1 MFATHFGRA
10 EARDEAAK
18 MERQPSPTREEN
30 DEDREEEAGV
40 VVRDGSRRG
49 RHDGSRRGRHD
60 GSRPPAGPAD
70 WREAFKRAVQTEV
83 RSIRWSPHDRVD
95 AVNVVP

>member
-49 RHDGSRRGRHD
+49 RHDGSR
-60 GSRPPAGPAD
+60 PPAGPAD